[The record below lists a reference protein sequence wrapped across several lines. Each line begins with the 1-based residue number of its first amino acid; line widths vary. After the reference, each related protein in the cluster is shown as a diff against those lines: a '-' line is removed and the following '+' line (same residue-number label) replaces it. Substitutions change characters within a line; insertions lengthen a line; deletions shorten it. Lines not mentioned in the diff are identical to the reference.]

1 MPIVGNLS
9 FLLCCYCFNYFLRI
23 FNPILLLHLIQHPQG
38 KVLGPS
44 RRGDNT
50 IGNRLPQ
57 FRPCCT
63 GFLRDREVLLQSG
76 RTPHGNGAA
85 DQGAGAGLG
94 IQDLF
99 VLIVENLL
107 ADIHEV
113 PSPSILS

>member
-57 FRPCCT
+57 LGPGCPR
-63 GFLRDREVLLQSG
+63 FLRDREVLLKSG
-76 RTPHGNGAA
+76 GTPHGNGAA
-85 DQGAGAGLG
+85 DPDQFAGLG

-99 VLIVENLL
+99 VLIIENLL